1 MRFRSR
7 RVLATTIGVAILFA
21 IATPAM
27 AAQTSNSEFVIIQEG
42 DVFPEDLYAGAI
54 RVVVDGTLEGDLV
67 AFAAEEVVING
78 VVTGSVTA
86 ISPRVTVNGEVT
98 GSLRVTGNR
107 LDIAGEVGG
116 DVVAAVSSASLA
128 PSSRVGGDVLLWA
141 WNASV
146 LGSIGM
152 DLTGTQRALS
162 LAGTVEG
169 DVDVSVTS
177 LTVVDTLTVAGDLGY
192 RSEGVAVGLEMADV
206 GGAVVDKEVL
216 PPNLRVRALGLLG
229 RILITIILSVAA
241 LSAAYGWPRRTG
253 RAIGEAGR
261 KPIGKWLRGALVLFS
276 PLIAA
281 GVQPSFSKDG

>member
-7 RVLATTIGVAILFA
+7 RVLTTSIGVAILFA

-86 ISPRVTVNGEVT
+86 ISPRLTVNGEVT

-116 DVVAAVSSASLA
+116 DVVAAVFSANLT

-177 LTVVDTLTVAGDLGY
+177 LTVVDALTVAGDLGY
-192 RSEGVAVGLEMADV
+192 RSEAVAVGLEMAEV
-206 GGAVVDKEVL
+206 GGAVVDK
-216 PPNLRVRALGLLG
+216 
-229 RILITIILSVAA
+229 
-241 LSAAYGWPRRTG
+241 
-253 RAIGEAGR
+253 
-261 KPIGKWLRGALVLFS
+261 
-276 PLIAA
+276 
-281 GVQPSFSKDG
+281 